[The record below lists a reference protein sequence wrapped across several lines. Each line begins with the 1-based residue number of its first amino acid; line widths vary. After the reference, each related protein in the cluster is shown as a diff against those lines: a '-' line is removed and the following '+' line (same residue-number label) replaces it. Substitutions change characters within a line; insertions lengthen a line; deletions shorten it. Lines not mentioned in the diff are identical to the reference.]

1 MGGRVME
8 RLFSSIFWTL
18 APWNNILL
26 LKHGRIE
33 ILDQNTMYGWYELP
47 KQEFLNSEQPVQIF
61 TTKKYWILF
70 RIGPERR
77 RKAEMPTGVHY

>member
-1 MGGRVME
+1 M
-8 RLFSSIFWTL
+8 
-18 APWNNILL
+18 LL

-70 RIGPERR
+70 RIGEKEGWNANRR
-77 RKAEMPTGVHY
+77 LLLN

>member
-1 MGGRVME
+1 ME
-8 RLFSSIFWTL
+8 TPPSSIFWTR
-18 APWNNILL
+18 NNMLL

-47 KQEFLNSEQPVQIF
+47 KQEFLNSEQPERIF

-70 RIGPERR
+70 RIGSERRKR
-77 RKAEMPTGVHY
+77 RKAGMPTDAYY